1 MDPEAG
7 PKALPLHNAIR
18 PSEWLLSLSGIVIL
32 VGLGLEWADG
42 SSGYEAITVL
52 RVLVLLLALAS
63 VPIPLMLWLTIKS
76 DVPIIWETLLLTY
89 SGLLAVILVVKVAV
103 ALGDGF
109 GPGFWIVFGSCLVN
123 AVAAWYAVS
132 REQ

>member
-1 MDPEAG
+1 MGPDTG
-7 PKALPLHNAIR
+7 PKALPLHNSIR
-18 PSEWLLSLSGIVIL
+18 LSEWLLALSGIAIL
-32 VGLGLEWADG
+32 VGLGLEWADD
-42 SSGYEAITVL
+42 SSGYESISVL
-52 RVLVLLLALAS
+52 RVLLLALALAS
-63 VPIPLMLWLTIKS
+63 VPVPLMLWLTIKS

-89 SGLLAVILVVKVAV
+89 SGFLAVALVVKVAI

-109 GPGFWIVFGSCLVN
+109 GAGFWIVFGSCLVN